1 MTLTKQIFNP
11 VLALLMVFSIA
22 MCGCDSQKTADKGD
36 KAKKKMEHFHVHG
49 PHAGGE
55 CFRFKDNTDF
65 AAEVVTQGENNVVRV
80 LFTCY
85 EGKEKI
91 EVSSDALCMKRKAS
105 DETGFEL
112 TAIAGEEEGKLKGFE
127 LDDEDLKSAIKIP
140 MTVTI
145 TVGDKEFTG
154 KTKKPH

>member
-36 KAKKKMEHFHVHG
+36 KDKKKMEHFHVHG

-65 AAEVVTQGENNVVRV
+65 AAEVVTQGENNIVRV

-85 EGKEKI
+85 EGKEII
-91 EVSSDALCMKRKAS
+91 EVAADALCMKRKAD

-112 TAIAGEEEGKLKGFE
+112 TAITGEEEGKLKGFE
-127 LDDEDLKSAIKIP
+127 LDDEDLKSATKIP

-145 TVGDKEFTG
+145 TVGDKEYTG
-154 KTKKPH
+154 TTKAPH

>member
-22 MCGCDSQKTADKGD
+22 MCGCDSQKTAGKDD
-36 KAKKKMEHFHVHG
+36 TEKKEHFHVHG
-49 PHAGGE
+49 PHTGGE
-55 CFRFKDNTDF
+55 CFRYKDNTDF
-65 AAEVVTQGENNVVRV
+65 ATEVALQGENNVVRV

-91 EVSSDALCMKRKAS
+91 EVAAKTLCMKRKAS

-112 TAIAGEEEGKLKGFE
+112 TAIEGEEEGKLKGFE
-127 LDDEDLKSAIKIP
+127 LDDEDLKSAIKAGP
-140 MTVTI
+140 MSVTL
-145 TVGDKEFTG
+145 TVGDKEYTG
-154 KTKKPH
+154 MSKVPH